1 MALGLFFALW
11 TGPAGE
17 GEGLK
22 GRLLLELK
30 GEGRMKGVWVL
41 GDWQQCCM
49 EADDCYQSEDPTAAL
64 Q

>member
-1 MALGLFFALW
+1 MAWGPFFALW

-22 GRLLLELK
+22 GRLPSGLEAEGQMK
-30 GEGRMKGVWVL
+30 GEWVL
-41 GDWQQCCM
+41 GDWQQCGM
-49 EADDCYQSEDPTAAL
+49 KADGCFQSEDPKAAL